1 MTAAKYYYDHSSL
14 VILVHDAA
22 TCFFPGY
29 DEQPPALSQFFSE
42 KAVTFLECM

>member
-29 DEQPPALSQFFSE
+29 DEQPQALSQFFSE